1 MILLKLNYE
10 MLLRGE
16 NLNFLKKNLKG
27 KVAMAAKVS
36 VILIYLMMNR
46 LELLLSA
53 GSHVLCVELL
63 VFAPSDGQE

>member
-1 MILLKLNYE
+1 
-10 MLLRGE
+10 
-16 NLNFLKKNLKG
+16 
-27 KVAMAAKVS
+27 MAAKVS